1 MHALGAVTAETSFQ
15 HLENAQKGARIAQ
28 KSTYG
33 SIKQYMSH
41 ALINPME
48 VRKPANSI
56 VAVGVMGAMV
66 SEETK
71 SISAG

>member
-1 MHALGAVTAETSFQ
+1 MGVVTAGTCFQ
-15 HLENAQKGARIAQ
+15 HLANAQKGARIAQ

-41 ALINPME
+41 APINPME

-71 SISAG
+71 PISAG